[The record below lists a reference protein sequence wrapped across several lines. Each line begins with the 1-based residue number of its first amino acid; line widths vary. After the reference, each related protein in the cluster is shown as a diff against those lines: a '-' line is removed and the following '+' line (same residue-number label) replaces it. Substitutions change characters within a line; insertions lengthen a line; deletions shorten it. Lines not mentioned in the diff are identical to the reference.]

1 MMLTN
6 KMTPA
11 EQSSEA
17 FFSTPDTQN
26 SSGNTG
32 FLGLFSSMVAEQS
45 GGGEEIKSLP
55 LAEAQAMQSI
65 SNEVL
70 DLPKTPSSVLG
81 TTEDV
86 TAQFASLSSLSS
98 MLETKPD
105 SETVMLQPLSTE
117 GGENLTA
124 LDALNGVLTTIEA
137 PLKEVL
143 REPLNDA
150 VFAPVLD
157 EGTNANLIL
166 DQSITAP
173 QQMLDLTS
181 LSAKTDA
188 LNQNESVDP
197 FLVQPI
203 NHQNINGQTINGLQ
217 AQEMVAS
224 SVQTGSTVSNGVLN
238 QGASSPNLG
247 LATSQQGTTQSSV
260 SWGTQSADAQT
271 SQGFGQQGQ
280 SSGQPSQNGSGQSA
294 QQQAMMF
301 AQMSQGKQQS
311 LEQQAAV
318 RAMDDA
324 VSKTEGR
331 ELLGGAEIASLDRKS
346 ALPLGLQTINLPVK
360 HPQWGQALGQRIVFM
375 SNNGMQQAQITLN
388 PQKLGQIQV
397 MLQLDKDQQMHVSLV
412 AQNGATR
419 ESMESALPRLKEMM
433 EQAGIQLASVNVS
446 DQKQF
451 SESGDAQ
458 EHHRKNASKNT
469 LVEGN
474 KVEERPLLMT
484 GSTDNII
491 DYYA

>member
-17 FFSTPDTQN
+17 FFSTSDTQN

-45 GGGEEIKSLP
+45 GGEGIESLP
-55 LAEAQAMQSI
+55 LVEAQAMQSI
-65 SNEVL
+65 SNEVFS
-70 DLPKTPSSVLG
+70 LPKTSSSVEMDPV
-81 TTEDV
+81 EDV
-86 TAQFASLSSLSS
+86 TAQLASLNLLSS
-98 MLETKPD
+98 MLETDPRLD
-105 SETVMLQPLSTE
+105 TAVLQPLNTE
-117 GGENLTA
+117 GGENFTTPEV
-124 LDALNGVLTTIEA
+124 LNEVLTPIET
-137 PLKEVL
+137 PLQ
-143 REPLNDA
+143 
-150 VFAPVLD
+150 
-157 EGTNANLIL
+157 LI
-166 DQSITAP
+166 
-173 QQMLDLTS
+173 DLAS
-181 LSAKTDA
+181 SNIKIDA

-197 FLVQPI
+197 SLIQY
-203 NHQNINGQTINGLQ
+203 INGQNINGLQ
-217 AQEMVAS
+217 AQEMAAS
-224 SVQTGSTVSNGVLN
+224 SVQAGNTVSNGVLN
-238 QGASSPNLG
+238 SNPSLG
-247 LATSQQGTTQSSV
+247 LGASQQGATQGSV
-260 SWGTQSADAQT
+260 SWGAQSADAQM

-280 SSGQPSQNGSGQSA
+280 SSGQPSQNGSGQTA

-301 AQMSQGKQQS
+301 AQMNQGKQQS
-311 LEQQAAV
+311 LEQQSAV

-324 VSKTEGR
+324 IAKTEGR
-331 ELLGGAEIASLDRKS
+331 ELLGGADIASLERKG

-360 HPQWGQALGQRIVFM
+360 HPQWGQALGQRIIFM
-375 SNNGMQQAQITLN
+375 SNNGLQQAQITLN
-388 PQKLGQIQV
+388 PQHLGQIQV

-433 EQAGIQLASVNVS
+433 EQAGIQLASVNIS

-458 EHHRKNASKNT
+458 EHHGKNAPKNT
-469 LVEGN
+469 LVEEN
-474 KVEERPLLMT
+474 KAEERPLLMT